1 MMAEKVEIQ
10 KKLLNL
16 KADKET
22 NKLMMMDV
30 CTLPDDDSQDYFAM
44 KKKHIQAKANEFGFE
59 WYVAEFNQ
67 FVFTMS
73 CLWCRPS

>member
-16 KADKET
+16 KVDKET

-30 CTLPDDDSQDYFAM
+30 CTLPDDDSQDYFDM
-44 KKKHIQAKANEFGFE
+44 LQSSTNLF
-59 WYVAEFNQ
+59 
-67 FVFTMS
+67 
-73 CLWCRPS
+73 LPSLVCGVVLVK